1 MISALFRRKL
11 GARLLGDVASE
22 LRLTSLELA
31 CFTRPIGDALARRLN
46 KRHAKSVYRCMK
58 ALTDMVRFLMKV
70 DGRYLE
76 NLQLI
81 NELNKDTLIKG
92 ESFKS

>member
-31 CFTRPIGDALARRLN
+31 CFTRPIGDALARRL
-46 KRHAKSVYRCMK
+46 KERHSESVYRCMH
-58 ALTDMVRFLMKV
+58 ALTDMVRVLV
-70 DGRYLE
+70 R
-76 NLQLI
+76 
-81 NELNKDTLIKG
+81 
-92 ESFKS
+92 